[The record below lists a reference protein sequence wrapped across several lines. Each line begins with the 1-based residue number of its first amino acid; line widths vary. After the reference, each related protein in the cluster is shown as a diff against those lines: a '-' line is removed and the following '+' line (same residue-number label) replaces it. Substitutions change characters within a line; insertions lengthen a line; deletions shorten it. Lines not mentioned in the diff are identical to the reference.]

1 MRPFLR
7 NPVVFVAGA
16 VLAPAALA
24 HHGFG
29 TFVMNEDIEITG
41 TVTGLDFV
49 NPHSWLY
56 LDVVDENG
64 ETVAMR
70 CEMRS
75 ANTLRRSGWSRD
87 LFPVGKEVTITGS
100 PDRDDPYSCYVST
113 LIFDDG
119 STLDR
124 YGQITAPAE
133 IGQGERPARLAS
145 GEPNISG
152 DWAQEQRVMTD
163 PRGQR
168 GTLVPL
174 SEAERYADDPEAAG
188 VIGGAR
194 GTEQAAARAEALRLA
209 REGVVES
216 AAEAEAA
223 ARAANAPGGGGPFGF
238 GSIDLTEAGQAALDA
253 LEIGNRYDMSC
264 VFTNVVTE
272 WSGDAGEVVN
282 RVIQRGDTI
291 TIQYGRLGVERAIHM
306 NMSLHPDGIEPSLVG
321 HSIGRWDGDTLIV
334 DTIGFDAGLFNS
346 RTPHSDQLHVVEEFA
361 FDTET
366 QQLRRSFTANDP
378 LYWTEEQTGSNAT
391 TISDVPYFS
400 EVCEDL
406 TIDEDVELGPRR

>member
-1 MRPFLR
+1 
-7 NPVVFVAGA
+7 AGA
-16 VLAPAALA
+16 AVAPATLA

-29 TFVMNEDIEITG
+29 TFVMDEDIEITG

-75 ANTLRRSGWSRD
+75 ANTLRRSGWSPD
-87 LFPVGKEVTITGS
+87 LFPVGEEVTITGS

-113 LIFDDG
+113 VIFDDG
-119 STLDR
+119 SSLDR
-124 YGQITAPAE
+124 YGQISAPAE
-133 IGQGERPARLAS
+133 IGQGERPLRLAN

-174 SEAERYADDPEAAG
+174 SEAARYADDPEAAG

-223 ARAANAPGGGGPFGF
+223 ARAANAAAGGGRGPFGA
-238 GSIDLTEAGQAALDA
+238 GGIELTEAGQAALDA
-253 LEIGNRYDMSC
+253 REIGSRYDMSC
-264 VFTNVVTE
+264 VFTSIVTE
-272 WSGDAGEVVN
+272 WSGDSGEVVN

-291 TIQYGRLGVERAIHM
+291 TIQYGRLGVERTIHM
-306 NMSLHPDGIEPSLVG
+306 NMSEHPEGIEPSLTG
-321 HSIGRWDGDTLIV
+321 HSIGRWENDTLIV
-334 DTIGFDAGLFNS
+334 DTIGFEPGLFNS
-346 RTPHSDQLHVVEEFA
+346 RTPHSDQLHVTEEFT

-366 QQLRRSFTANDP
+366 RQLRRSFVANDP
-378 LYWTEEQTGSNAT
+378 LYWTEDATGSNAT
-391 TISDVPYFS
+391 NVSEVPYFS
-400 EVCEDL
+400 AACEDL
-406 TIDEDVELGPRR
+406 TIDEDAELGRRDRSAAAEGR

>member
-1 MRPFLR
+1 RQLPSPRTLQPDRSVPLKSVSHPSSSGSVPPPQAPSSASVIEPRTGRHTRPIALVVLRIQSHPPLSNFRDCIIHPSGTRRRRPEAAVVLANTIPGGRTMRSFIRIPLALM
-7 NPVVFVAGA
+7 AGA
-16 VLAPAALA
+16 AVAPVALA

-29 TFVMNEDIEITG
+29 TFVMDEDIEITG

-75 ANTLRRSGWSRD
+75 ANTLRRSGWSPD
-87 LFPVGKEVTITGS
+87 LFPEGKEVTITGS

-113 LIFDDG
+113 VIFDDG
-119 STLDR
+119 SSLDR
-124 YGQITAPAE
+124 YGQITAPAD
-133 IGQGERPARLAS
+133 IGQGERPPRLAN

-152 DWAQEQRVMTD
+152 DWAQEQRIMTD

-174 SEAERYADDPEAAG
+174 SEAARYADDPEAAG

-209 REGVVES
+209 REGLVES

-223 ARAANAPGGGGPFGF
+223 ARAAAAAAGG
-238 GSIDLTEAGQAALDA
+238 
-253 LEIGNRYDMSC
+253 
-264 VFTNVVTE
+264 
-272 WSGDAGEVVN
+272 
-282 RVIQRGDTI
+282 
-291 TIQYGRLGVERAIHM
+291 
-306 NMSLHPDGIEPSLVG
+306 
-321 HSIGRWDGDTLIV
+321 
-334 DTIGFDAGLFNS
+334 
-346 RTPHSDQLHVVEEFA
+346 
-361 FDTET
+361 
-366 QQLRRSFTANDP
+366 
-378 LYWTEEQTGSNAT
+378 
-391 TISDVPYFS
+391 
-400 EVCEDL
+400 
-406 TIDEDVELGPRR
+406 